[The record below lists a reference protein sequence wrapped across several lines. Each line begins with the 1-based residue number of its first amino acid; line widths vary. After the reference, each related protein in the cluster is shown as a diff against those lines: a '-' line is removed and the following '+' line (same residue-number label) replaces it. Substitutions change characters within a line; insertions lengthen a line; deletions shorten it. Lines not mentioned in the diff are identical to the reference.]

1 MKRRIILFLILIGI
15 LITLYFLYRRQ
26 LGAISFYLL
35 SIFFFTLAANQLSD
49 PLKKKRKKKQ
59 SER

>member
-1 MKRRIILFLILIGI
+1 MKRRIVLFLILIGI
-15 LITLYFLYRRQ
+15 LVTLFFLYQRQ

-35 SIFFFTLAANQLSD
+35 AIFFFTLAANQLWE
-49 PLKKKRKKKQ
+49 PTKKKRRKKQ